1 MFARPIDREMSRRDN
16 GEITN
21 TDLKCYI
28 RDNPFANVSG
38 LMRISKMNFEQ
49 ATKFWNE
56 NERQN
61 PFGIAFSD
69 ALPERHGNSGS
80 DELDDSYASELD
92 YADASELP
100 EICAGIPRSDGHG
113 VSGNG

>member
-1 MFARPIDREMSRRDN
+1 MARRLQEDKTTKTDLLCYWRDN
-16 GEITN
+16 H
-21 TDLKCYI
+21 
-28 RDNPFANVSG
+28 FANISG
-38 LMRISKMNFEQ
+38 LMRLSGMTFDQSLEFIEQ
-49 ATKFWNE
+49 H
-56 NERQN
+56 ERKN

-69 ALPERHGNSGS
+69 ALQKRHGNSGS